1 MKVLQNPFDNMALK
15 NLNVIPKLQTYFSI
29 GHKIRNKWVAP
40 TKIVEHFLCIDLA
53 KYTRASLLARKM
65 SLFSSNLNM
74 QNSVVMFTFS
84 DFDRQYHFWVNLLQ
98 KIKIVSLFWNLM
110 PEIIW
115 ICRIQWRCYIFLVFI
130 GVTLFGKIW
139 SN

>member
-15 NLNVIPKLQTYFSI
+15 NVSVTPKLQTYFSI

-40 TKIVEHFLCIDLA
+40 AKIVEHFLCIDLA
-53 KYTRASLLARKM
+53 KYTRTSLLARKM
-65 SLFSSNLNM
+65 SLFSSKLNM

-84 DFDRQYHFWVNLLQ
+84 DFDRQYHFWVNLFQ

-115 ICRIQWRCYIFLVFI
+115 ICRIQWRCCIFLVFI
-130 GVTLFGKIW
+130 GITLFGQIW
-139 SN
+139 FN